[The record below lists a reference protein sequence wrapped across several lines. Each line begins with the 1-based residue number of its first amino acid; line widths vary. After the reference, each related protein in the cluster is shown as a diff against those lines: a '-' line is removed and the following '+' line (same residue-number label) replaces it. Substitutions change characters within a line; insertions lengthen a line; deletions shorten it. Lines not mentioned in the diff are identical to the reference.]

1 VLTKNIT
8 HWSLGLTCSAAL
20 SFVAGVLLMLS
31 MLAILV
37 SYLYG
42 LSLPER
48 WPSLIYFYAAFVM
61 TVTSK
66 KWGTV
71 FLIFMM
77 PLLPNLHI
85 QLEYLRPPVLKS
97 FIAYPG
103 LDFIVGYVSAT
114 CLHLL
119 VDHKSFRGSNSRIP
133 WPLAASLIFIACS
146 ASIAIAR
153 NLAQSGSDF
162 SLAKLLIHL
171 LSFKIL
177 DWKNDYF
184 PLADLL
190 VYSSAL
196 ALVVTLL
203 PLLRTHT
210 DRDQLVFK
218 PLLAG
223 LFVSAS
229 WGIFQALTGFGLPIT
244 TSQYRTEDFGFGAHG
259 FQPDLHAFAAH
270 MLVGAVGL
278 YAYLLKSTQ
287 TTQQRWVAGAVC
299 IVCWVALV
307 LSKSRASVIF
317 AVVFSLIF
325 LLHYVWGRKWKLSAL
340 HASALCF
347 AAFVLA
353 GFTFFHTGGW
363 LLELFN
369 NLKDLGQSDFDQLNR
384 ISKWRLEL
392 HLAATRM
399 WSAFPIFGLGQG
411 TFFRLSSLAEFS
423 QSPLMVSSGGE
434 NAHNYFLQ
442 TLAELGVL
450 GFSLFCCVFIW
461 PLRQRQNWQGAL
473 PVCILILAT
482 FLGNLYSHAFIIRE
496 NLFLLAVFVAL
507 LYSQTEGSQP
517 VASSSSMRNYLQ
529 LVYALAIISLL
540 AYGFY
545 EVIDSFGRY
554 PFECR
559 NTIKCH

>member
-1 VLTKNIT
+1 V
-8 HWSLGLTCSAAL
+8 
-20 SFVAGVLLMLS
+20 VLLLS
-31 MLAILV
+31 VFAIWA

-48 WPSLIYFYAAFVM
+48 WPSLIYFYFAFVS
-61 TVTSK
+61 TVISK
-66 KWGTV
+66 KWGTA

-85 QLEYLRPPVLKS
+85 QLEHLRSPLQKS

-103 LDFIVGYVSAT
+103 LDVIAGYVLASG
-114 CLHLL
+114 LHLIADYEK
-119 VDHKSFRGSNSRIP
+119 VKVSRPRIP
-133 WPLAASLIFIACS
+133 WPLAASLIFITCS
-146 ASIAIAR
+146 VVIAITR
-153 NLAQSGSDF
+153 NLAQSGNDF
-162 SLAKLLIHL
+162 SLARLLINL

-190 VYSSAL
+190 VYSAAL

-203 PLLRTHT
+203 PLLRVQT
-210 DRDQLVFK
+210 DHDQLVFK

-270 MLVGAVGL
+270 MMLGAIGL
-278 YAYLLKSTQ
+278 YGYLLKATQ
-287 TTQQRWVAGAVC
+287 TTQQRWATATVC
-299 IVCWVALV
+299 ILCWIALV

-317 AVVFSLIF
+317 AVIFSLIV
-325 LLHYVWGRKWKLSAL
+325 LLLYVWRKKREIKVKHMGML
-340 HASALCF
+340 F
-347 AAFVLA
+347 AAGLVLA
-353 GFTFFHTGGW
+353 GFIFFHTSGW
-363 LLELFN
+363 LLELIS
-369 NLKDLGQSDFDQLNR
+369 NLKDLGQSDFEQLNR
-384 ISKWRLEL
+384 LSKWRLEL

-442 TLAELGVL
+442 TLAELGVI
-450 GFSLFCCVFIW
+450 GFSLFCCVFVW
-461 PLRQRQNWQGAL
+461 PLRHRQNWQGAL

-507 LYSQTEGSQP
+507 LYSQAESSQP
-517 VASSSSMRNYLQ
+517 AVPISTRSGYLQ
-529 LVYALAIISLL
+529 LVYALAIVSLL
-540 AYGFY
+540 AYACY
-545 EVIDSFGRY
+545 EIVDSIGRY
-554 PFECR
+554 PFECKSATR
-559 NTIKCH
+559 C